1 MDMSFSKKVVIMVK
15 LKQKEHGIKRA
26 IKQVEK
32 KNAKAFDDNL
42 IVRRNHQ
49 KFYSQKKTLCTELAA
64 TLMAQATVLGV
75 EL

>member
-1 MDMSFSKKVVIMVK
+1 MDMSFSKKFVIMVK
-15 LKQKEHGIKRA
+15 LKQKEQRIKRA

-49 KFYSQKKTLCTELAA
+49 KFYGQKKTLCNELAA

>member
-1 MDMSFSKKVVIMVK
+1 MDMSFSKKFVIMIK
-15 LKQKEHGIKRA
+15 LKQKEQRIKRA
-26 IKQVEK
+26 IKKVEK

-49 KFYSQKKTLCTELAA
+49 KFYSQKKTLCNELAA